1 MYFWIIFIICRV
13 KFWQNRV
20 LSSSFLFRKSTMHFV
35 VNIFLNSLVF
45 YIKIRVMLQQKKLTS
60 EIFEKILPLILKNLD
75 LFCKINKYKFWYN
88 NFFIK

>member
-1 MYFWIIFIICRV
+1 
-13 KFWQNRV
+13 
-20 LSSSFLFRKSTMHFV
+20 
-35 VNIFLNSLVF
+35 
-45 YIKIRVMLQQKKLTS
+45 MLQQKKLTS